1 MKPHIAVIGLA
12 ASTAQAQHPA
22 PTPEQAIIAAV
33 LVAEAGGEGWQ
44 GLRAVHETICNRAKL
59 KGWSKTRVV
68 MQKWQYSC
76 LNRVKPDTLIKRAQQ
91 HDAWEAALKVATSK
105 AGDIVK
111 GATHYD
117 NVKRNGLPAWAQ
129 NARMVA
135 KVKNHQFYILN

>member
-22 PTPEQAIIAAV
+22 PTHEQALIAAV

-76 LNRVKPDTLIKRAQQ
+76 LNRIKPDTLIARAQK
-91 HDAWEAALKVATSK
+91 HDAWEAALKVVTSRV
-105 AGDIVK
+105 GDLTK

-117 NVKRNGLPAWAQ
+117 NVRRFGMPAWAKD
-129 NARMVA
+129 ARLTVTI
-135 KVKNHQFYILN
+135 KNHMFYVLN